1 MASKRESTFLNVV
14 LTLFMVAAV
23 AALALGGVYTVTK
36 EPIAIAKQKKLE
48 AAIKAV
54 LPDFD
59 NIITEIVAAV
69 GGGDSLTFYYAEKG
83 GEEIG
88 VAIKTYTNSG
98 FSGYIEIMVGLLED
112 GTISNT
118 SVLSHKETPG
128 LGDKMDKKKSD
139 FPDQFMGQNPADYAL
154 KVTKDGGQVDA
165 ITAATITSRAFCDA
179 VQRAYDTF
187 ESQEPRTKSQESGSE

>member
-1 MASKRESTFLNVV
+1 MAKKESTFLNMVI
-14 LTLFMVAAV
+14 TLFLVAAI
-23 AALALGGVYTVTK
+23 AALALGSVYTVTK

-59 NIITEIVAAV
+59 SIITQKVKEADGA
-69 GGGDSLTFYYAEKG
+69 DSLTFYYAEKA
-83 GEEIG
+83 GEQIG
-88 VAIKTYTNSG
+88 VAIKSYTNTG
-98 FSGYIEIMVGLLED
+98 FSGNIEIMVGLLDD

-118 SVLSHKETPG
+118 AVLSHKETPG

-139 FPDQFMGQNPADYAL
+139 FPDQFMGKNPGDFEL
-154 KVTKDGGQVDA
+154 LVTKDGGDVDA

-179 VQRAYDTF
+179 VQRAYDAF
-187 ESQEPRTKSQESGSE
+187 EKKKNK